1 MKKTNKN
8 KRDTLSASFSY
19 GRGKSTY
26 KKRRSGRNKEIV
38 LLSVVFSGLFC
49 AMIVYLCLYVKNNE
63 QDLLNNSYNARQA
76 ILASENTRGTIYDRN
91 GEVLAYTTGSGEDET
106 RVYPY
111 ANLFAHVVGYS
122 TKGKTG
128 IEQLANYYL
137 INSNIPLSEKVENDI
152 AQVKNP
158 GNDVY
163 TTLDTNLQQ
172 VVYDSL
178 GIYKS
183 ACVVTNVK
191 TGEVLA
197 MVSKPD
203 YDPNTIVQDWDKFV
217 EEEQT
222 KNSSVLLNRA
232 TQGIYPPGSTFKVI
246 TSLEYLKE
254 NNTTVEGY
262 HFDCNGRFSH
272 GDTTIQ
278 CYHGSV
284 HGSEDYYK
292 AFAKSCNSAF
302 SSIGVDLDRNAYGN
316 TLDKLLFNT
325 ELPIDINYSK
335 SVLTVDDTVTD
346 DEMIQISIGQGKA
359 QITPMHMNMI
369 TSAIANDGILMRP
382 RFLEYAVSANGSVL
396 ETSSS
401 EEYRQLLTKEESD
414 VLTELMVG
422 VVNEGTATKL
432 KSDLYQAAGKTGS
445 AEYNGVKE
453 DSHAWFTGFA
463 PADDPEIAVTIIIE
477 GIGSGGDYAAPIAKR
492 IFDAYFAQ

>member
-1 MKKTNKN
+1 MKMRKTISKMKMRKTNTKKTKYPRKRTTKN
-8 KRDTLSASFSY
+8 R
-19 GRGKSTY
+19 
-26 KKRRSGRNKEIV
+26 EII
-38 LLSVVFSGLFC
+38 LLSVVFTGIFL
-49 AMIVYLCLYVKNNE
+49 AMIGYLCVYVRDNE

-91 GEVLAYTTGSGEDET
+91 GNKLAYTESDGDTEK

-111 ANLFAHVVGYS
+111 ANLFSHVVGFS

-128 IEQLANYYL
+128 IENLTNYYL
-137 INSNIPLSEKVENDI
+137 INSDIPLSEKVENDL
-152 AQVKNP
+152 AQRKNP
-158 GNDVY
+158 GNEVH
-163 TTLDTNLQQ
+163 TTLDANLQQ

-203 YDPNTIVQDWDKFV
+203 FDPNTIVQDWDKFV

-222 KNSSVLLNRA
+222 KKSSVLLNRA
-232 TQGIYPPGSTFKVI
+232 TQGLYPPGSTFKMI
-246 TSLEYLKE
+246 TSLQYIREHD
-254 NNTTVEGY
+254 TSVEGY
-262 HFDCNGRFSH
+262 HFNCNGRFSH
-272 GDTTIQ
+272 GNTTIQ
-278 CYHGSV
+278 CYHGAN
-284 HGSEDYYK
+284 HGSEDFYK

-302 SSIGVDLDRNAYGN
+302 SSIGVGLDRNSYGD
-316 TLDKLLFNT
+316 TLNKLLFNT
-325 ELPIDINYSK
+325 ELPLDINYSK
-335 SVLTVDDTVTD
+335 SNLIVDDTVSD

-369 TSAIANDGILMRP
+369 TAAIANDGLLMKP
-382 RFLEYAVSANGSVL
+382 RFIDRVLSDNGSIVKIYQNEEYA
-396 ETSSS
+396 
-401 EEYRQLLTKEESD
+401 QLLTKEESD
-414 VLTELMVG
+414 VLTDLMIG

-432 KSDLYQAAGKTGS
+432 KTDAYQAAGKTGS

-463 PADDPEIAVTIIIE
+463 PAEDPEIAVTIIIE

-492 IFDAYFAQ
+492 IFDAYFAE

>member
-1 MKKTNKN
+1 MNSTMSLKKTNK
-8 KRDTLSASFSY
+8 KKT
-19 GRGKSTY
+19 KY
-26 KKRRSGRNKEIV
+26 KKRKSSKNREII
-38 LLSVVFSGLFC
+38 LLSLLFTGIFIG
-49 AMIVYLCLYVKNNE
+49 MISYLCVYVRDNE

-76 ILASENTRGTIYDRN
+76 ILASENTRGTIFDRN
-91 GEVLAYTTGSGEDET
+91 GEKLAYTESNGEIEN

-111 ANLFAHVVGYS
+111 TNLFSHVVGYS

-128 IEQLANYYL
+128 IESLANYYL
-137 INSNIPLSEKVENDI
+137 INSDIPLSEKVENDL
-152 AQVKNP
+152 AQKKNP
-158 GNDVY
+158 GNEVH
-163 TTLDTNLQQ
+163 TTLDANLQQ

-203 YDPNTIVQDWDKFV
+203 FDPNTIVQDWDKFV

-232 TQGIYPPGSTFKVI
+232 TQGLYPPGSTFKMI
-246 TSLEYLKE
+246 TSLQYIREHD
-254 NNTTVEGY
+254 TSVEGY
-262 HFDCNGRFSH
+262 HYNCNGRFSH
-272 GDTTIQ
+272 GNTSIQ
-278 CYHGSV
+278 CYHGAN
-284 HGSEDYYK
+284 HGSEDFYK
-292 AFAKSCNSAF
+292 AFAKSCNCAF
-302 SSIGVDLDRNAYGN
+302 SSIGVGLDRNAYGN
-316 TLDKLLFNT
+316 TLNSLLFNT
-325 ELPIDINYSK
+325 DLPLDINYSK
-335 SVLTVDDTVTD
+335 SILEVDDSVSD

-369 TSAIANDGILMRP
+369 TAAIANDGLLMKP
-382 RFLEYAVSANGSVL
+382 RFINRVLSDNGSIVKTFSNESCGQIL
-396 ETSSS
+396 S
-401 EEYRQLLTKEESD
+401 KEESD
-414 VLTELMVG
+414 ILTELMIG

-432 KSDLYQAAGKTGS
+432 KTDAYQAAGKTGS

-492 IFDAYFAQ
+492 IFDAYFAD

>member
-1 MKKTNKN
+1 MRMKKTTKN
-8 KRDTLSASFSY
+8 KK
-19 GRGKSTY
+19 KSN
-26 KKRRSGRNKEIV
+26 KVRRSNRNREIIM
-38 LLSVVFSGLFC
+38 LSFLFT
-49 AMIVYLCLYVKNNE
+49 ALFGVMIGYLCLYVKDNE
-63 QDLLNNSYNARQA
+63 QELLNNSYNARQA
-76 ILASENTRGTIYDRN
+76 ILASENIRGVIYDRN
-91 GEVLAYTTGSGEDET
+91 GEKLAYTDSNGETET

-111 ANLFAHVVGYS
+111 ANLFSHVVGFS

-137 INSNIPLSEKVENDI
+137 INSNVPISEKVENDI

-163 TTLDTNLQQ
+163 TTLDANLQK

-203 YDPNTIVQDWDKFV
+203 FDPNTIVQDWDKFV
-217 EEEQT
+217 EEEKT

-254 NNTTVEGY
+254 NETSVDGY
-262 HFDCNGRFSH
+262 HFNCGGKFTH
-272 GDTTIQ
+272 EGTTIQ

-284 HGSEDYYK
+284 HGSEDFYK

-302 SSIGVDLDRNAYGN
+302 SSIGVNLDRNAYGD
-316 TLDKLLFNT
+316 TLNALLFNT
-325 ELPIDINYSK
+325 ELPIDIAYTK
-335 SVLTVDDTVTD
+335 SALTVDDTVSD

-359 QITPMHMNMI
+359 QISPMHMNMI
-369 TSAIANDGILMRP
+369 TCAIANDGILMRP
-382 RFLEYAVSANGSVL
+382 LFVDKVLSGNGSIVKDFSP
-396 ETSSS
+396 EA
-401 EEYRQLLTKEESD
+401 YAQLLTKEESD

-432 KSDLYQAAGKTGS
+432 KTDLYQAAGKTGS

-463 PADDPEIAVTIIIE
+463 PAEDPEIAVTIIIE

-492 IFDAYFAQ
+492 IFDAYFMR

>member
-1 MKKTNKN
+1 MKMRKNN
-8 KRDTLSASFSY
+8 KRN
-19 GRGKSTY
+19 R
-26 KKRRSGRNKEIV
+26 KRVQSNRNKEII
-38 LLSVVFSGLFC
+38 LLSSVFSCVFC
-49 AMIVYLCLYVKNNE
+49 IMIVYLCLYVKNNE
-63 QDLLNNSYNARQA
+63 MELMNNSYNARQA

-91 GEVLAYTTGSGEDET
+91 GEKLAYTANNGESET

-111 ANLFAHVVGYS
+111 ENLFSHVIGYS

-158 GNDVY
+158 GNNVY
-163 TTLDTNLQQ
+163 TTLDTKLQQ

-203 YDPNTIVQDWDKFV
+203 FNPNTIVQDWDKYV

-222 KNSSVLLNRA
+222 KKSSVLLNRV
-232 TQGIYPPGSTFKVI
+232 TQGIYPPGSTFKIV
-246 TSLEYLKE
+246 TTLEYLKE
-254 NNTTVEGY
+254 NNESVEGY
-262 HFDCNGRFSH
+262 SFDCNGRFSL
-272 GDTTIQ
+272 GDTKIQ

-284 HGSEDYYK
+284 HGNEDFYK

-302 SSIGVDLDRNAYGN
+302 ASIGVGLDRNAYGD
-316 TLDKLLFNT
+316 TLDKLLFNK
-325 ELPIDINYSK
+325 ELPLDINYAK
-335 SVLTVDDTVTD
+335 SVLKVDDTVTD

-369 TSAIANDGILMRP
+369 TCAIANGGVLMKP
-382 RFLEYAVSANGSVL
+382 RFINSILSANGTVIEKYSD
-396 ETSSS
+396 
-401 EEYRQLLTKEESD
+401 EEYGQLMTKAEAD
-414 VLTELMVG
+414 ALTELMVG
-422 VVNEGTATKL
+422 VVNEGTAKKL
-432 KSDLYQAAGKTGS
+432 ISDNYQAAGKTGS

-492 IFDAYFAQ
+492 IFDAYFTQ

>member
-1 MKKTNKN
+1 MKRKTNKV
-8 KRDTLSASFSY
+8 RRR
-19 GRGKSTY
+19 RGKN
-26 KKRRSGRNKEIV
+26 REII
-38 LLSVVFSGLFC
+38 LLSVVFTALFC
-49 AMIVYLCLYVKNNE
+49 VMIGYLCLYVRDNE

-91 GEVLAYTTGSGEDET
+91 GEVLAYTAVDGEKET
-106 RVYPY
+106 RVYPHSS
-111 ANLFAHVVGYS
+111 LFAHVVGYS

-137 INSNIPLSEKVENDI
+137 INSNIPLSEKVQNDI
-152 AQVKNP
+152 DQVKNP

-163 TTLDTNLQQ
+163 TTLDSTLQQ

-203 YDPNTIVQDWDKFV
+203 FDPNTIALDWNKYV
-217 EEEQT
+217 EEEKT

-262 HFDCNGRFSH
+262 HFDCNGSFSYAN
-272 GDTTIQ
+272 TKIQ
-278 CYHGSV
+278 CYHGTV
-284 HGSEDYYK
+284 HGSEDFYK
-292 AFAKSCNSAF
+292 AFAKSCNCAF
-302 SSIGVDLDRNAYGN
+302 SSIGVGTDRDEYGN
-316 TLDKLLFNT
+316 TLDKLLFNK

-335 SVLTVDDTVTD
+335 SILEVDDEVSD

-369 TSAIANDGILMRP
+369 TSAIANDGVLMKP
-382 RFLEYAVSANGSVL
+382 RFMNRVLSANGSIVDTFSD
-396 ETSSS
+396 ET
-401 EEYRQLLTKEESD
+401 YAQLLSKEEAD
-414 VLTELMVG
+414 VLTELMIG

-432 KSDLYQAAGKTGS
+432 KSNLYQAAGKTGS

-463 PADDPEIAVTIIIE
+463 PANDPEVAVTIIIE

-492 IFDAYFAQ
+492 IFDAYFSS

>member
-1 MKKTNKN
+1 MRMSLKRKKTKQIKN
-8 KRDTLSASFSY
+8 R
-19 GRGKSTY
+19 
-26 KKRRSGRNKEIV
+26 KRRSTKNREII
-38 LLSVVFSGLFC
+38 LMSIFFSGLFC
-49 AMIVYLCLYVKNNE
+49 VMIGYLFVYVRDNE
-63 QDLLNNSYNARQA
+63 QTLMNNSYNARQA
-76 ILASENTRGTIYDRN
+76 ILASENTRGTIFDRN
-91 GEVLAYTTGSGEDET
+91 GEKLAYTQEEEGEEE
-106 RVYPY
+106 RVYPFE
-111 ANLFAHVVGYS
+111 NLFSHVVGFS

-128 IEQLANYYL
+128 IESLANYYL
-137 INSNIPLSEKVENDI
+137 INSNIPLSEKVENDV
-152 AQVKNP
+152 AQRKNP
-158 GNDVY
+158 GNEVH
-163 TTLDTNLQQ
+163 TTLDSNLQK

-203 YDPNTIVQDWDKFV
+203 FDPNTIVQDWDKYV
-217 EEEQT
+217 EEEKT
-222 KNSSVLLNRA
+222 KNSSILLNRA
-232 TQGIYPPGSTFKVI
+232 TQGLYPPGSTFKVI

-262 HFDCNGRFSH
+262 HFNCNGRFTY

-278 CYHGSV
+278 CYHGAN
-284 HGSEDYYK
+284 HGSEDYHK

-302 SSIGVDLDRNAYGN
+302 SSIGVELDRNKFGN
-316 TLDKLLFNT
+316 TLDTLLFNS

-335 SVLTVDDTVTD
+335 SMLEMDDAITD

-369 TSAIANDGILMRP
+369 TSAIANDGLLMRP
-382 RFLEYAVSANGSVL
+382 KFINRVLSANGNIVK
-396 ETSSS
+396 TYAS
-401 EEYRQLLTKEESD
+401 ESYGQLLSKEEAD

-432 KSDLYQAAGKTGS
+432 KTEDYQAAGKTGS

-463 PADDPEIAVTIIIE
+463 PAEDPEIAVTIIIE

>member
-1 MKKTNKN
+1 MTMMSRKKNKKKKTTYRKP
-8 KRDTLSASFSY
+8 
-19 GRGKSTY
+19 KST
-26 KKRRSGRNKEIV
+26 RNREVIV
-38 LLSVVFSGLFC
+38 LSVFFTCLFFS
-49 AMIVYLCLYVKNNE
+49 MIGYLCHYVKNNE

-91 GEVLAYTTGSGEDET
+91 GEKLAYTQSEGEMET
-106 RVYPY
+106 RVYPFS
-111 ANLFAHVVGYS
+111 NLFSHVVGYS

-152 AQVKNP
+152 AQMKNP
-158 GNDVY
+158 GNEVH
-163 TTLDTNLQQ
+163 TTLDANLQQ

-178 GIYKS
+178 GIYRS

-203 YDPNTIVQDWDKFV
+203 FDPNTIVQDWNKYV
-217 EEEQT
+217 EEETT
-222 KNSSVLLNRA
+222 KNSSVLLNRV

-246 TSLEYLKE
+246 TSLQYLKE

-262 HFDCNGRFSH
+262 HFDCNGKFTH
-272 GDTTIQ
+272 GNTSIQ

-284 HGSEDYYK
+284 HGSEDFYK

-302 SSIGVDLDRNAYGN
+302 SSIGVGLNRDAYGD
-316 TLDKLLFNT
+316 TLDALLFNT

-335 SVLTVDDTVTD
+335 SNLLVDEDVSD

-369 TSAIANDGILMRP
+369 TCAIANDGMLMRP
-382 RFLEYAVSANGSVL
+382 KFLDCVLSANGTIV
-396 ETSSS
+396 ETFPSK
-401 EEYRQLLTKEESD
+401 EYKQLLSKEESD

-422 VVNEGTATKL
+422 VVNKGTATKL

-445 AEYNGVKE
+445 AEFNGVKE

-492 IFDAYFAQ
+492 IFDAYFENE

>member
-1 MKKTNKN
+1 MKKNNK
-8 KRDTLSASFSY
+8 KRT
-19 GRGKSTY
+19 KY
-26 KKRRSGRNKEIV
+26 KKRRTTKNREII
-38 LLSVVFSGLFC
+38 LLSLVFTGIFC
-49 AMIVYLCLYVKNNE
+49 AMIGYLCVYVRDNE
-63 QDLLNNSYNARQA
+63 QELLNNSYNARQA
-76 ILASENTRGTIYDRN
+76 ILASENTRGTIFDKN
-91 GEVLAYTTGSGEDET
+91 GEKLAYTEEQGEEEK

-111 ANLFAHVVGYS
+111 NNLFSHVVGFS

-128 IEQLANYYL
+128 IESLANYYL
-137 INSNIPLSEKVENDI
+137 INSDIPLSEKVENDV

-158 GNDVY
+158 GNEVH
-163 TTLDTNLQQ
+163 TTLDANLQQ

-203 YDPNTIVQDWDKFV
+203 FDPNTIVEDWDKYV
-217 EEEQT
+217 EEEET

-232 TQGIYPPGSTFKVI
+232 TQGLYPPGSTFKMI
-246 TSLEYLKE
+246 TTLQYLKE
-254 NNTTVEGY
+254 HDTSVEGY
-262 HFDCNGRFSH
+262 HFDCNGHFSH

-278 CYHGSV
+278 CYHGTN
-284 HGSEDYYK
+284 HGSEDFYK

-302 SSIGVDLDRNAYGN
+302 SSIGVELDREQYGN
-316 TLDKLLFNT
+316 TLDKLLFNS

-335 SVLTVDDTVTD
+335 STLKVDNTVSD

-369 TSAIANDGILMRP
+369 TCAIANDGVLMKP
-382 RFLEYAVSANGSVL
+382 RFINRVLSADGNVVKIFSDEVYG
-396 ETSSS
+396 
-401 EEYRQLLTKEESD
+401 QLLTKEESD

-422 VVNEGTATKL
+422 VVNDGTATKL
-432 KSDLYQAAGKTGS
+432 KTDAYQAAGKTGS

-463 PADDPEIAVTIIIE
+463 PADDPQVAVTIIIE

-492 IFDAYFAQ
+492 IFDAYFAE